1 MAIDAE
7 KLRTV
12 GLYEAQAPLESVVAD
27 LADIE
32 KAEQQFAQVRKAKVR
47 HGFLSLGIGVLGI
60 LVAVFAEAFVL
71 VGVLMTLAGFACAV
85 ILWVSG
91 YRYGRNLTTYRWR
104 FEVLG
109 RLAASLQQDSDPK
122 APVKVSLGLKD
133 RARFLK
139 EEIWP
144 VRPRGKQRYSE
155 DDWLSIQGRFLDG
168 AEFSETVQELIR
180 TRTYTNPRGKSK
192 TKCRSRHFIGLRLA
206 CPKDSYG
213 DLRPLEEG
221 LKKNLRLPA
230 SATVRGVKVG
240 EKAVFL
246 KVRVAEAA
254 ELSQANAMLFLGLY
268 RALNLARQMQGRQK

>member
-1 MAIDAE
+1 MA
-7 KLRTV
+7 
-12 GLYEAQAPLESVVAD
+12 
-27 LADIE
+27 
-32 KAEQQFAQVRKAKVR
+32 
-47 HGFLSLGIGVLGI
+47 LSGV
-60 LVAVFAEAFVL
+60 
-71 VGVLMTLAGFACAV
+71 ACAV
-85 ILWVSG
+85 ILWVAA

-104 FEVLG
+104 FELLG
-109 RLAASLQQDSDPK
+109 RLAESLQQDGDPK

-133 RARFLK
+133 RARLLK

-144 VRPRGKQRYSE
+144 ARPRGKQRFSE

-168 AEFSETVQELIR
+168 AEFSETVYELIR
-180 TRTYTNPRGKSK
+180 RRTYVNPRGKSK
-192 TKCRSRHFIGLRLA
+192 TKYRSRHFIGLRLA
-206 CPKDSYG
+206 CPQELYG

-254 ELSQANAMLFLGLY
+254 ELIQANVMMLLGLY